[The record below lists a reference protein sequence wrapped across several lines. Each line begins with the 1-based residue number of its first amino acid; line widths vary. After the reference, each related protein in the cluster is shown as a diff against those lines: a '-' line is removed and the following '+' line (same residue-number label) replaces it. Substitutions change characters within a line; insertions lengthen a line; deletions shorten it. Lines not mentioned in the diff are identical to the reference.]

1 MAETIAQ
8 SLIPVA
14 IEDEM
19 RQAYLDYSMSVI
31 VGRALPDVRDGLKP
45 VHRRILYA
53 MFEQGML
60 HNKRFSKCAG
70 TVGEVLKKYHPHG
83 DASVY
88 DAMVRLAQEWN
99 LRALLVDGQGNFGS
113 IDGDSAAAYRYT
125 EARLTKLA
133 EAMLADIDKDTV
145 DFGPNFDD
153 STTEPLVLPTRFP
166 NLLVNGSAGIAVGM
180 ATNIPPH
187 NLGEVIESCV
197 YLIDHPDAQ
206 LRDLLDPKIG
216 GTLLN
221 GIQGP
226 DFPTGGLLMG
236 VGPIRALYE
245 TGRAILKLRAKVD
258 VEVDKKT
265 GRETIVVLEV
275 PYQVNKARAIQAIA
289 EMVKDKKLEGIS
301 DLRDESSREG
311 IRGVV
316 ETKRDA
322 ITGVVLNNL
331 YQHSALFQDSFGA
344 TMLAIDHG
352 QPRTLG
358 VKAILQRFIAHRRDV
373 VTRRTRYD
381 LRKAKEREHILL
393 GYKIALD
400 HIDEIIAVIKASAN
414 REVASTQLQSL
425 FELSEIQAKAI
436 LEMQLQRLTGL
447 EKEKILNELLEI
459 QELITRLSAILGSE
473 QLLLSVI
480 KDELRE
486 VQSNFADP
494 RRTEIV
500 GAAEDLSDEDLI
512 AEEDM
517 VVTFSH
523 TGYVKR
529 NPVSLYRAQRRG
541 GRGKSGA
548 QATDEDFIEQ
558 IFVASTHAYLLIFTT
573 RGRVFWLKVHNLPQA
588 GRGARGKAIINLVQL
603 APDEKIAALL
613 PVKSLGGRAK
623 QNEEVVA
630 DVIEETGAVEAVAI
644 DLAGADP
651 AVVDAAAMESAR
663 SEPAGVDS
671 TAGELS
677 VPDAAE
683 LDLPESEAARVAAG
697 ALQVAAGPYLI
708 FVTRNG
714 LIKRTRLLAF
724 ARPRSTGLK
733 ALSIE
738 ENDSLVSVQ
747 LAKGDE
753 DVLIGTAQGMTIRFV
768 QKEARAMGRTAFG
781 VKGITLEAKD
791 IVVGAELA
799 RPGATLLTMTENGYG
814 KRSAI
819 EDYRLTHRG
828 GKGVIDIKTS
838 DRNGLVVAMLQVTD
852 ADELMLITNRGML
865 IRTRVADISII
876 GRNTQGV
883 RLMDLTQEGEK
894 VVGATRAPE
903 EREADAAAAVAAEQA
918 EQAGG
923 AAPVDGPAAQA
934 ESATPADR
942 ADPAGAADPDGE
954 EPDLGEDPEGEAD

>member
-1 MAETIAQ
+1 MAEAIGPQ
-8 SLIPVA
+8 LVPVA

-60 HNKRFSKCAG
+60 HNKRYSKCAG

-125 EARLTKLA
+125 EARLTRLA
-133 EAMLADIDKDTV
+133 EFMLADIDKETV

-187 NLGEVIESCV
+187 NLGEVIESCIH
-197 YLIDHPDAQ
+197 LIDHPEAQ
-206 LRDLLDPKIG
+206 LRDLIDPKLG
-216 GTLLN
+216 GTLVG

-226 DFPTGGLLMG
+226 DFPTGGILMG
-236 VGPIRALYE
+236 VGPVRALYE
-245 TGRAILKLRAKVD
+245 MGRGILRMRAKVE
-258 VEVDKKT
+258 VEIDKRT
-265 GRETIVVLEV
+265 EREKIVVTEV

-289 EMVKDKKLEGIS
+289 DLVKDKRLEGIS

-311 IRGVV
+311 IRAVV

-331 YQHSALFQDSFGA
+331 YQHSSLFQDSFGA
-344 TMLAIDHG
+344 TMLSIDHG
-352 QPRTLG
+352 QPKTLG
-358 VKAILQRFIAHRRDV
+358 LKAILERFIHHRRDV
-373 VTRRTRYD
+373 VTRRTRYE

-393 GYKIALD
+393 GYQIALD
-400 HIDEIIAVIKASAN
+400 HIDEIIALIKASKT
-414 REVASTQLQSL
+414 REEASGKLQS
-425 FELSEIQAKAI
+425 FYALSEIQAKAI

-447 EKEKILNELLEI
+447 EKEKIMAELAEV
-459 QELITRLSAILGSE
+459 QELITRLSAILSSE
-473 QLLLSVI
+473 ELLLSVI
-480 KDELRE
+480 KDEMRE
-486 VQSNFADP
+486 VKALFADP
-494 RRTEIV
+494 RRTEIQ
-500 GAAEDLSDEDLI
+500 GAATDLSDEDLI

-523 TGYVKR
+523 QGYVKR
-529 NPVSLYRAQRRG
+529 NPVSLYRAQKRG
-541 GRGKSGA
+541 GRGKAGA
-548 QATDEDFIEQ
+548 ATSDEDFIEQ
-558 IFVASTHAYLLIFTT
+558 IFVASTHAYVLIFTT
-573 RGRVFWLKVHNLPQA
+573 KGRLFWLKVHELPQA
-588 GRGARGKAIINLVQL
+588 GRAARGKAIVNLVPLQQ
-603 APDEKIAALL
+603 DEKIAALL
-613 PVKSLGGRAK
+613 PVKELKAK
-623 QNEEVVA
+623 EA
-630 DVIEETGAVEAVAI
+630 DLAVEDEAPPAAEETPPPPVA
-644 DLAGADP
+644 
-651 AVVDAAAMESAR
+651 E
-663 SEPAGVDS
+663 
-671 TAGELS
+671 GE
-677 VPDAAE
+677 E
-683 LDLPESEAARVAAG
+683 IEESEATRVAAK
-697 ALQVAAGPYLI
+697 ALQVAAGPYII
-708 FVTRNG
+708 FVTQNG
-714 LIKRTRLLAF
+714 LIKRTRLAAF
-724 ARPRSTGLK
+724 SRPRPSGLK

-738 ENDSLVSVQ
+738 ENDSLISVM

-753 DVLIGTAQGMTIRFV
+753 DVVIGTSTGMAIRFD

-781 VKGITLEAKD
+781 VKGITLEGGD
-791 IVVGAELA
+791 TVVGAELA
-799 RPGATLLTMTENGYG
+799 RAGATLLTVTENGYG

-838 DRNGLVVAMLQVTD
+838 DRNGRVVAMLQVTD
-852 ADELMLITNRGML
+852 ADELMLITNKGTL
-865 IRTRVADISII
+865 IRTRVADVSVI

-883 RLMDLTQEGEK
+883 RLMGLQQEGEK
-894 VVGATRAPE
+894 VVGSTRAPE
-903 EREADAAAAVAAEQA
+903 EREADAAAAVAAD
-918 EQAGG
+918 QAGSEDD
-923 AAPVDGPAAQA
+923 DGGP
-934 ESATPADR
+934 
-942 ADPAGAADPDGE
+942 PDGGE
-954 EPDLGEDPEGEAD
+954 E